1 MNTDMETLHILQLY
15 WWALVSLLGALLV
28 FLLFVQGG
36 QTLLFGT
43 AKNELQKRL
52 LVSLLGHK
60 WEITFTTLVTFGGAA
75 FASFPLFYST
85 SFGGAYWLWL
95 LILLLFV
102 IQAVSYEYRNKNCNL
117 FGKGGYDLFLFLNG
131 AFGTILLGVAVGTL
145 FSGGAYYMDKMNITS
160 ISNPTVS
167 YWANDWRGLEAIVNP
182 FNLLLGIT
190 VLFAARTLGL
200 MYIAGIYGT
209 INEKEV
215 PQEKMLTEGYR
226 PLAER
231 AYQQLKVTGPAFVV
245 LFVIFLAALFLA
257 TGYQAD
263 TQSGFISAV
272 KYKYFLNIFSL
283 VWPVVVLLVGVLLV
297 LGGLAVALFFNN
309 NVKLAKKAFYIT
321 GAGVVLAVWSILV
334 CAAFNN
340 TAYFPSTVSLQD
352 SLTLSNSSSSL
363 FTLTVMS
370 YVSIAV
376 PFVLWYIIVVWRK
389 MRGVKGY

>member
-1 MNTDMETLHILQLY
+1 METLHILQLY

-43 AKNELQKRL
+43 AKNEIQKRL
-52 LVSLLGHK
+52 LISLLGHK

-102 IQAVSYEYRNKNCNL
+102 IQAVSYEYRNKKNNL
-117 FGKGGYDLFLFLNG
+117 FGTNGYDIFLFLNG
-131 AFGTILLGVAVGTL
+131 ALGTILLGVAVGTL

-160 ISNPTVS
+160 LNNPTVS
-167 YWANDWRGLEAIVNP
+167 YWANDWRGLESIINP

-190 VLFAARTLGL
+190 VLFAARTLGM
-200 MYIAGIYGT
+200 MYVSSIFGT
-209 INEKEV
+209 LDEKEV
-215 PQEKMLTEGYR
+215 PQTKLLSEGYA

-231 AYQQLKVTGPAFVV
+231 IHQQLKITGPTFVL
-245 LFVIFLAALFLA
+245 LFVAFLLALFLRD
-257 TGYQAD
+257 GYEAGD
-263 TQSGFISAV
+263 SGLITAV
-272 KYKYFLNIFSL
+272 ANKYLMNML
-283 VWPVVVLLVGVLLV
+283 TMVWPVIILLTGVVLV
-297 LGGLAVALFFNN
+297 LGGLCISIFKINKYGLY
-309 NVKLAKKAFYIT
+309 KKAFYIT
-321 GAGVVLAVWSILV
+321 GAGVVLAVWAVLI

-340 TAYFPSTVSLQD
+340 TAYFPSTVSIQD
-352 SLTLSNSSSSL
+352 SLTLANSSSSL
-363 FTLTVMS
+363 FTLKVMS

-376 PFVLWYIIVVWRK
+376 PFVLWYIIIVWRK
-389 MRGVKGY
+389 MRGIKGY